1 MSTILYGID
10 LLNRDQLIDL
20 LDNTLG
26 VGCYD
31 EAGTESIRA
40 EAWEAY
46 NAGAISDDDV
56 AEVR

>member
-1 MSTILYGID
+1 MSID

-26 VGCYD
+26 VGCYND
-31 EAGTESIRA
+31 YGTESLRS

-46 NAGAISDDDV
+46 NAGAITDDDV
-56 AEVR
+56 GDVR